1 MVRNRWQHW
10 IGGFMMVIA
19 WTFGAPTTLANEIGF
34 GIKATIPDNQID
46 SQLTY
51 FDLKLEPGTS
61 QQLSVTLTNTTT
73 QEKKIHLIPNRAT
86 TNQNGSID
94 YSQENA
100 VKDASLAIDFNDLIS
115 EKQLVTLAPKEVKDV
130 AFTLHAPKNTF
141 KGTVLGGLFVYEDK
155 ENKTEPQAE
164 EAIQLTNDFSYII
177 GVKLRSNETEIE
189 PDFVLKTVKPE
200 LKNHRTAV
208 VATIQNNQPAIV
220 REMTIVSKITKAGS
234 QKEVL
239 SNSKTGIGM
248 APNSSFDFPIG
259 FQEQALKPGSYH
271 LHLTLTIEDKTW
283 ELSRAFDISQTEANT
298 INSKAV
304 NIEKSPLVM
313 ILLLMLV
320 ILVIIISLLALY
332 ILKKRNIRSPDRLT

>member
-1 MVRNRWQHW
+1 MVRNTWQHW
-10 IGGFMMVIA
+10 IGGFMIIIVLV
-19 WTFGAPTTLANEIGF
+19 FGASTTSANEIGF

-51 FDLKLEPGTS
+51 FDLKLEPDSS
-61 QQLSVTLTNTTT
+61 QQLSVTLTNTTA

-94 YSQENA
+94 YSQEKA
-100 VKDASLAIDFNDLIS
+100 VKDASLAIDFNELIS
-115 EKQLVTLAPKEVKDV
+115 EKQLVTLGPKEVKEV
-130 AFTLHAPKNTF
+130 AFTLHAPKNAF
-141 KGTVLGGLFVYEDK
+141 KGIVLGGLFVYEDK
-155 ENKTEPQAE
+155 EKNTETKAE
-164 EAIQLTNDFSYII
+164 EAIQITNDFSYII

-220 REMTIVSKITKAGS
+220 REMTIVSKITKADS

-259 FQEQALKPGSYH
+259 FQDQALKPGSYH

-283 ELSRAFDISQTEANT
+283 ELSRAFDISQNEAHE
-298 INSKAV
+298 INNKAV
-304 NIEKSPLVM
+304 NLEKSPLVM
-313 ILLLMLV
+313 ILMMILI
-320 ILVIIISLLALY
+320 ILVCIIILLVL
-332 ILKKRNIRSPDRLT
+332 ILKKRNTQSPDRLT